1 MNGTKKRMG
10 GLAVAALLAAC
21 VGPGSRSG
29 EGEAYRVGG
38 DPWAEPQ
45 AAAEPKVAKQDGG
58 ANAPAA
64 AAKTGETPVVGG
76 APAAGTVTP
85 PIERPIEGTALEQL
99 DAALT
104 RNQQLEKDNQS
115 LTAQVASLNAVVEQ
129 LRRDNAGLA
138 QLVQANAESQA
149 GITGEV
155 DKLRATVKD
164 FELRARQLADDLL
177 SERIK
182 RVRVERQLILAKV
195 AEAESQ
201 GDG

>member
-1 MNGTKKRMG
+1 MNGMKRMG
-10 GLAVAALLAAC
+10 GILVALLVATAC
-21 VGPGSRSG
+21 VGPAPGSQ
-29 EGEAYRVGG
+29 GEAYRVGG
-38 DPWAEPQ
+38 NPWEGTQPTDSAEKGVAKPATGADQ
-45 AAAEPKVAKQDGG
+45 AKSAAEA
-58 ANAPAA
+58 
-64 AAKTGETPVVGG
+64 VV
-76 APAAGTVTP
+76 AGTTP
-85 PIERPIEGTALEQL
+85 PSTHAPIEGTALEQL

-104 RNQQLEKDNQS
+104 RNQQLDKDNQS
-115 LTAQVASLNAVVEQ
+115 LAAQVASLNAVVEQ

-138 QLVQANAESQA
+138 QLVQANADSQA

-155 DKLRATVKD
+155 EKLRAQVKD

-177 SERIK
+177 AERIK

>member
-45 AAAEPKVAKQDGG
+45 AAEPKVAKPEGG
-58 ANAPAA
+58 ANPAA
-64 AAKTGETPVVGG
+64 AAGKTGETPGVGG
-76 APAAGTVTP
+76 APAAGVTTP
-85 PIERPIEGTALEQL
+85 PIERPTEGTALEQL

-115 LTAQVASLNAVVEQ
+115 LAAQVASLNAVVEQ

>member
-38 DPWAEPQ
+38 DPWAEPK
-45 AAAEPKVAKQDGG
+45 AAEPKVAKPEGG
-58 ANAPAA
+58 ANPAA
-64 AAKTGETPVVGG
+64 ATAKAGETPVVGE
-76 APAAGTVTP
+76 APAAGTTTP